1 MQKEYPMKSLKQV
14 NHILFF
20 ILVVFFLFYFGSPF
34 LVPFLFG
41 VFFASLMTPFS
52 NLLEKLRLP
61 RAISALLSTLVIFVV
76 AGGILYVLSKQ
87 VSLFVSDISEVREET
102 ESVIQSIQGYISSLL
117 NVSLEEQRNIWETRS
132 ADIINRLETWLTN
145 FLGNILNTAAG
156 FLLVLVYTYLLLFYR
171 SKFLD
176 LLLRYF
182 KKDNE
187 DGIKN
192 IIRETSRVV
201 HHYLLGRVKV
211 MALLGIMYFITFQI
225 FDIPY
230 AGLLTIFGA
239 LVTIIPYLGPFISG
253 ILPIIFGI
261 IYLEQVGIIILFT
274 LIIMTEQIVESYV
287 FEPLIIGNEVQ
298 INPLIVIIAITMGAM
313 VWGLAGMIL
322 FVPLFAIFKIVS
334 SHTTGLEPVG
344 HFLSPAR

>member
-1 MQKEYPMKSLKQV
+1 MKSLKQV
-14 NHILFF
+14 NHVLFF
-20 ILVVFFLFYFGSPF
+20 ILIVFLLLFFGSPF

-52 NLLEKLRLP
+52 NLLEKMRVP

-76 AGGILYVLSKQ
+76 VGGILYALSKQ
-87 VSLFVSDISEVREET
+87 VSLFVADISEVREET
-102 ESVIQSIQGYISSLL
+102 VTVFHNIQNYISSIF

-132 ADIINRLETWLTN
+132 AGIINRLETWLTN

-171 SKFLD
+171 SKFVNS
-176 LLLRYF
+176 LLRYF

-187 DGIKN
+187 AEVN
-192 IIRETSRVV
+192 EVIRQTSKVV
-201 HHYLLGRVKV
+201 QHYLLGRVKV
-211 MALLGIMYFITFQI
+211 MALLGIMYYITFLI

-261 IYLEQVGIIILFT
+261 IYLDQVGIIILFT

-287 FEPLIIGNEVQ
+287 FEPLIIGSEVQ
-298 INPLIVIIAITMGAM
+298 INPLVVIIAITMGAM

-334 SHTTGLEPVG
+334 SYTPGLEPVS
-344 HFLSPAR
+344 HFLSPSR